1 MKIISIR
8 EIDVFE
14 GFSEG
19 SPVCVWVHLQG
30 DAVFGWDTIATD
42 TMGHHS

>member
-8 EIDVFE
+8 EIDEFE
-14 GFSEG
+14 GFSGG

-30 DAVFGWDTIATD
+30 DTVFGWNTIATA
-42 TMGHHS
+42 TVKC